1 MPDLPWRR
9 SAASA
14 DPVEASR
21 RKFARRQWA
30 RRWATWRGLVVL
42 AVLAVVL
49 AGAGWVVLASPVFD
63 VRGVKVEGTTF
74 LKEGTVGRVAA
85 VPHGGPLARAD
96 LDAVRD
102 RVEKLPAVA
111 SVEVSREWPHHVRIE
126 VTERVAVAVVE
137 IGDRLQ
143 GLDADGVVFREFKA
157 RPATLP
163 LIRTSEETS
172 RDALAEAARVVGV
185 LPEQVS
191 KRVAYVDVKTRDA
204 ISLTLR
210 DERIV
215 VWGSADQAVEKATV
229 LAALLKGVR
238 DARTYDVSV
247 PGQPTSR

>member
-1 MPDLPWRR
+1 MADLPWRR

-49 AGAGWVVLASPVFD
+49 TGAGWIVLASPVFD

-74 LKEGTVGRVAA
+74 LKEGTVRRVAA

-96 LDAVRD
+96 LDEARD

-143 GLDADGVVFREFKA
+143 GLDAEGVVFREFKA
-157 RPATLP
+157 RPTTLP
-163 LIRTSEETS
+163 LIRTSEETG

-185 LPEQVS
+185 LPEQVA

-210 DERIV
+210 DERVV

-238 DARTYDVSV
+238 DATTYDVSV